1 MASTASDLSDT
12 QGPVFAH
19 RQHQG
24 KRPYQEDQIGFQD
37 NGDVTTRLPAAI
49 VLADGMGGHVGGRQ
63 AATIAVSTYLD
74 HVSANGVESIR
85 SREKDALFAANDAI
99 KAKVAKA
106 PEMEGMGC
114 TLVGLSIVGS
124 QMRWISV
131 GDSPLWLI
139 DGDKI
144 TRLNQDHSMA
154 GAYADMVADGQMTE
168 EEAKNAPRRNA
179 LRSAVSG
186 GSIDMIDHPDDW
198 ITAPPGAVVVLA
210 SDGLDTLSPSEIV
223 SVVRNA
229 PSNAETIAQT
239 LIDNVLHH
247 DRKNQDNVTVAVIL
261 MPGASD
267 RDPRHAKTLVKS
279 DARKPS
285 SVPPAPESSGSSV
298 LPGWVWAALAIV
310 AAVTIAIL
318 AWVAWPRSAPSSE
331 QDVLPETGMPVDPQ
345 PPTSLDAGDVS
356 PDELSP
362 EADDQD
368 SPTDPAD
375 LDDET
380 TPASPVDTAPQ
391 LQPED
396 IPGLD
401 DELPEPQ
408 PVEEENPESS
418 EPTTQPD
425 APSDE
430 TAAQDD

>member
-1 MASTASDLSDT
+1 MASTASDLSDN

-37 NGDVTTRLPAAI
+37 NGDVSTRLPAAI

-74 HVSANGVESIR
+74 HVSAKGVESIR
-85 SREKDALFAANDAI
+85 AREKDALFAANEAI

-124 QMRWISV
+124 QIRWISV

-139 DGDKI
+139 DGDRI

-168 EEAKNAPRRNA
+168 EEARNAPRRNA

-186 GSIDMIDHPDDW
+186 GAIDMIDHPEDW

-223 SVVRNA
+223 SVVKSA
-229 PSNAETIAQT
+229 PTNAEAISQK

-261 MPGASD
+261 MPGGSD
-267 RDPRHAKTLVKS
+267 RDPRHAETLVKP

-285 SVPPAPESSGSSV
+285 SVPPVPESAGSSV
-298 LPGWVWAALAIV
+298 LPGWVWTVLAIV
-310 AAVTIAIL
+310 AAVTIAVL
-318 AWVAWPRSAPSSE
+318 AWVAWPRSTPPPSPD
-331 QDVLPETGMPVDPQ
+331 QDLQPETSLPVAPQ
-345 PPTSLDAGDVS
+345 PSTELDAGDAS
-356 PDELSP
+356 PDDLATET
-362 EADDQD
+362 DDQD
-368 SPTDPAD
+368 STADPLN
-375 LDDET
+375 LDDEAA
-380 TPASPVDTAPQ
+380 PASPVDTAPQ

-401 DELPEPQ
+401 DALPEPQ
-408 PVEEENPESS
+408 PVEEETAENSRTSIQPE
-418 EPTTQPD
+418 
-425 APSDE
+425 APSD
-430 TAAQDD
+430 